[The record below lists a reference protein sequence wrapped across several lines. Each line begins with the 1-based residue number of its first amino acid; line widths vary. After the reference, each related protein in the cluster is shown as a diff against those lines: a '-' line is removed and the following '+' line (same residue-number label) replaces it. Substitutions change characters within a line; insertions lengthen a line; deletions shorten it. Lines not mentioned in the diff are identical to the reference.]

1 MSESINQNVILQA
14 ISELSLLVKGI
25 ESDLKETRS
34 ELKET
39 RSELKDLQSTVD
51 SNHKKVMK
59 RIDVT
64 EDKLS
69 EEIKQVDR
77 KMLILTKEILETK
90 ADVLRIEQ
98 AK

>member
-1 MSESINQNVILQA
+1 MDQANYQNEILQA

-34 ELKET
+34 D
-39 RSELKDLQSTVD
+39 LKDLQTTVD
-51 SNHKKVMK
+51 SNHKTVME
-59 RIDVT
+59 RIDFT

-69 EEIKQVDR
+69 EEIRKVDR
-77 KMLILTKEILETK
+77 KMLILTNELLETK

-98 AK
+98 TK